1 MTPPLPPSPQV
12 EESNQEVIDEVYEL
26 YTKLISKTQDLEE
39 LSHRY
44 RSYYLV

>member
-1 MTPPLPPSPQV
+1 MTPPFPPPPQV

-26 YTKLISKTQDLEE
+26 YAKLISNKRDLEE
-39 LSHRY
+39 QSHCY